1 MMQKDIDIMPRQFGM
16 TLMIGA
22 AVGGTFWASLI
33 ALIVR

>member
-1 MMQKDIDIMPRQFGM
+1 MVHKDVDIMPRQFGM
-16 TLMIGA
+16 ALMISA